1 MEHPGLAALR
11 DVTMP
16 YLLLVTL
23 IIVQQPPHSYQVEFS
38 SKETCE
44 QAAADL
50 RLEYLR
56 QYRSA
61 GVTTVCA
68 KR

>member
-1 MEHPGLAALR
+1 M
-11 DVTMP
+11 MP

-23 IIVQQPPHSYQVEFS
+23 VIGNGEPPHSYQVEFS

-44 QAAADL
+44 KAASEL
-50 RLEYLR
+50 RLSYY
-56 QYRSA
+56 QNYRKA
-61 GVTTVCA
+61 GVTTVCV

>member
-1 MEHPGLAALR
+1 ME
-11 DVTMP
+11 T

-23 IIVQQPPHSYQVEFS
+23 VLGQQPPHSYQVEFS

-44 QAAADL
+44 KAASEL
-50 RLEYLR
+50 RLDD
-56 QYRSA
+56 YRNYPGRA

-68 KR
+68 KK